1 MPYQCKCGQEFP
13 THEHRAIHSIT
24 CNIYNESEKGR
35 WEPEAKEMDD
45 IDMVHANWRTM
56 STEEVYLREIDALRV
71 RLAEAENERENSW
84 AITGGLMEAMQ
95 QRVESWQGK
104 CADAEAKVAEL
115 ETRLAEAERKL
126 AESAEHQ
133 DTTPHIGCT
142 CALCATINKLEEA
155 ETDRQSGMEEV
166 GSVQTKID
174 MLRSSLQDLVSA
186 MHIYQQEVDYD
197 FPPPHQ
203 RDAIRRAERTLK
215 STE

>member
-1 MPYQCKCGQEFP
+1 MTYFFVQTRKRNVDLILC
-13 THEHRAIHSIT
+13 THHIDHIDKRA
-24 CNIYNESEKGR
+24 
-35 WEPEAKEMDD
+35 
-45 IDMVHANWRTM
+45 
-56 STEEVYLREIDALRV
+56 
-71 RLAEAENERENSW
+71 
-84 AITGGLMEAMQ
+84 Q
-95 QRVESWQGK
+95 
-104 CADAEAKVAEL
+104 
-115 ETRLAEAERKL
+115 AERKL

-133 DTTPHIGCT
+133 DTAPHIGCT